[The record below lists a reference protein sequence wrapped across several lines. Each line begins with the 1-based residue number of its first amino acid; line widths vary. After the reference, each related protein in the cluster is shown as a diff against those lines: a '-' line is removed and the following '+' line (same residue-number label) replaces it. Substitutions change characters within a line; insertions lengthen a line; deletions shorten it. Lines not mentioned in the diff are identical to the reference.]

1 MIPMASQIIP
11 LLGIASPGYTPEPL
25 RTITVNATF
34 EGEQT
39 SIDIIAVLMD
49 STSTLEVLSYFHLR
63 EGKQSS
69 RTFSAPAID
78 DPDKNRVIILYDSSP
93 EDQAVVSKSLK
104 ITSDINI
111 ILDLS
116 EDGGGIDDYPL
127 LTGDGKLSGFFDLDS
142 LPEGIT
148 YTAITIRAYYID
160 PLGGRFNGLQAAQ
173 VNCQDT
179 GQWLIEGISGHH
191 KYNVVI
197 SIPGYNDIIYSNKI
211 TSDDQYVPTNP

>member
-1 MIPMASQIIP
+1 MPMTSQIIP

-34 EGEQT
+34 GGEQT
-39 SIDIIAVLMD
+39 SVYKEAVILD
-49 STSTLEVLSYFHLR
+49 STSTREALVQFPLR
-63 EGKQSS
+63 DGKQSS
-69 RTFSAPAID
+69 RTFSASAID
-78 DPDKNRVIILYDSSP
+78 DPDKNRVILLYGSAP
-93 EDQAVVSKSLK
+93 EDQVVVSKSLK
-104 ITSDINI
+104 ITSDLDI

-116 EDGGGIDDYPL
+116 EAGGGIVDYPL
-127 LTGDGKLSGFFDLDS
+127 LTGIGKLSGYFDLDS

-148 YTAITIRAYYID
+148 YTDITIRAYYID

-173 VNCQDT
+173 VNCQST